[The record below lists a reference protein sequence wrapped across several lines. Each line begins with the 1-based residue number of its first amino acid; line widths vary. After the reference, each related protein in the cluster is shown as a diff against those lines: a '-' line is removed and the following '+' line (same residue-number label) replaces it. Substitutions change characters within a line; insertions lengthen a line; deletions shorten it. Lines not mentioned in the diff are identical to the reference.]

1 MPISQLLNKLL
12 PLSNRLR
19 VRSAGKDVD
28 SIRGV
33 LLDRE
38 RVKAITPALNHLLE
52 QMRILDDID
61 LMKEL
66 EPSSFYFAV
75 ERRVSRH

>member
-1 MPISQLLNKLL
+1 M
-12 PLSNRLR
+12 
-19 VRSAGKDVD
+19 
-28 SIRGV
+28 
-33 LLDRE
+33 LDRE
-38 RVKAITPALNHLLE
+38 RVKAITPALNHSLE

-75 ERRVSRH
+75 ERRASRH